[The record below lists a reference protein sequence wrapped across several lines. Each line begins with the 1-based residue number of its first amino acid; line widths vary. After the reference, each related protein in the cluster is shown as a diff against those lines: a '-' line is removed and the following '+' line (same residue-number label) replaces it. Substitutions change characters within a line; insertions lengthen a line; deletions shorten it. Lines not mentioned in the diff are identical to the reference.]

1 MGGLYFL
8 AGITL
13 VRSWWRS
20 PDKAVPC
27 CAGGHARLRRPGA
40 YDDLRGLRDREG
52 VGWLAGPKFPVQWG
66 LALCWLLWPIGWP
79 HAGRGTALLGP
90 IVGIGLWFIP
100 VAAFLLV
107 AFPNAVNLSDGL
119 DGLRAAYRHRLW
131 RCGILVALDG
141 QRDLALF
148 CMAVSGALLAFLWF
162 NVRPARMF
170 MGDVGSEALGAG
182 LAMVM
187 LCSGHWLLLPV
198 VGIVFV
204 AEALSV
210 MLQVSYFKYTRKKY
224 GEGRRIFR
232 MAPLHHHFEVGG
244 QDETQVTARFWIAGA
259 LRALLTLAMGASE
272 MALDPARLAGFTGTV
287 VGAAREGTALVRY
300 LCGPGRSVDPERRQA
315 GRGAG
320 RRPGGYRRVDVRLA
334 LGENPPDLL
343 DRGRALCQP
352 GRAAHGA
359 HHSPGAGA
367 GLAH

>member
-1 MGGLYFL
+1 MLSGPLLLGALTFAILIPWGSRVVDLLLRHHIGKNIRMDGPAGHQSKAGTATMGGLYFL

-13 VRSWWRS
+13 VTILVALSGQSRALL
-20 PDKAVPC
+20 PLGAML
-27 CAGGHARLRRPGA
+27 AFGALGA
-40 YDDLRGLRDREG
+40 YDDWRGLRDREG
-52 VGWLAGPKFPVQWG
+52 VGWLARAKFPVQWG
-66 LALCWLLWPIGWP
+66 LGFVLAAVAYWL
-79 HAGRGTALLGP
+79 AGTPDVVLPFSGRVA
-90 IVGIGLWFIP
+90 GIGLWFIP

-119 DGLRAAYRHRLW
+119 DGLAGGLSAIAYGAV
-131 RCGILVALDG
+131 GILVALDG

-210 MLQVSYFKYTRKKY
+210 MLQVSYFKYTRIKY

-259 LRALLTLAMGASE
+259 LAALLTLAMGA
-272 MALDPARLAGFTGTV
+272 V
-287 VGAAREGTALVRY
+287 
-300 LCGPGRSVDPERRQA
+300 
-315 GRGAG
+315 
-320 RRPGGYRRVDVRLA
+320 
-334 LGENPPDLL
+334 
-343 DRGRALCQP
+343 
-352 GRAAHGA
+352 
-359 HHSPGAGA
+359 
-367 GLAH
+367 